1 MSGRYLLDTNI
12 IVALF
17 ANDISVLTAANDADE
32 IFIPS
37 IVVGELYYG
46 AYKSQKKQLNVAH
59 INSFVETNVIL
70 ECDADTAHWYGKT
83 KQFLQ
88 VKERPIPEND
98 IWIAGLALQYYL
110 TLVTRDKHF
119 HEIPPLI
126 TKVW

>member
-17 ANDISVLTAANDADE
+17 ANDISILTATNNADE

-46 AYKSQKKQLNVAH
+46 AYKSQKKHINVARV
-59 INSFVETNVIL
+59 NSFVETNVIL
-70 ECDADTAHWYGKT
+70 ECGAETAHWYGKI
-83 KQFLQ
+83 KQTLQ
-88 VKERPIPEND
+88 RKGRPIPEND
-98 IWIAGLALQYYL
+98 IWIAGLAFQYHL

-119 HEIPPLI
+119 HEIPNLTTQI
-126 TKVW
+126 W